1 MPVAGYVG
9 DQAVLLVRR
18 GTDVLAVGAICTHYS
33 GPLADGIVVDD
44 TIRCPWHHACFS
56 LRTGAA
62 LRPPALNGL
71 QCWRVEQRDGMAL
84 VREPLPVEP
93 RPTLPAPGLP
103 ASVVII
109 GGGAAGNAAAE
120 ILRQEGYAGP
130 VALLSADEAP
140 PCDRPNLSK
149 DYLAGTAS
157 EEWIPLRPLA
167 FYAEQRIDL
176 RLGARVVAIDPASR
190 TVRLSDGSQ
199 LPYGALLLATGA

>member
-1 MPVAGYVG
+1 MSEGPSEPGGPDLAQGIALAGLADGVPVAGHVG

-18 GTDVLAVGAICTHYS
+18 GTDVLAVGATCTHYG
-33 GPLADGIVVDD
+33 GPLAAGIVVDD

-71 QCWRVEQRDGMAL
+71 PCWRVEQRDGMAL

-109 GGGAAGNAAAE
+109 RRWRGRKCCRGNPAPGGLCRPGCPAERRRGA
-120 ILRQEGYAGP
+120 
-130 VALLSADEAP
+130 
-140 PCDRPNLSK
+140 
-149 DYLAGTAS
+149 
-157 EEWIPLRPLA
+157 
-167 FYAEQRIDL
+167 
-176 RLGARVVAIDPASR
+176 
-190 TVRLSDGSQ
+190 TV
-199 LPYGALLLATGA
+199 